1 MRSLAHCCTILFAG
15 LLALA
20 LAGALSSCAESK
32 KPAAPRLFDYRQFKD
47 SLLRLK
53 ERPADSTNIFDN
65 ARFIPGEDSL
75 VNLLVLIDTQWKEE
89 EHLAARLDS
98 MRKKLK
104 PEAGF
109 TEEEKNV
116 IRENIRE
123 VDSFLLARDSVRNK
137 RCRGKDCILYVQI
150 DKSRQLLY
158 LDILGERKDTFK
170 VSTGKGKKYETPE
183 MELNPQGPVLTRYT
197 SKKFPGG
204 NYQGLGNMP
213 YAVFVAHGYAIH
225 GTTPGNYA
233 KLGSRASHGC
243 IRLHP
248 DNAKIFNALVK
259 TIGLRQTWVSIRDS
273 ISP

>member
-1 MRSLAHCCTILFAG
+1 MRPASVTVCILSLFIAIAEIFT
-15 LLALA
+15 
-20 LAGALSSCAESK
+20 SCAESK
-32 KPAAPRLFDYRQFKD
+32 SPALSRPFDYRQFKD
-47 SLLRLK
+47 SLLRIS
-53 ERPADSTNIFDN
+53 ERPADSSNIFDN
-65 ARFIPGEDSL
+65 ARFIPGKDSL
-75 VNLLVLIDTQWKEE
+75 VTLLNIMDTQWKEE
-89 EHLAARLDS
+89 AHLAARLDS

-109 TEEEKNV
+109 TEEEKAV
-116 IRENIRE
+116 IRDNIRE
-123 VDSFLLARDSVRNK
+123 VDSFLLARDSVTTR
-137 RCRGKDCILYVQI
+137 RCRGRDCILYIEI
-150 DKSRQLLY
+150 DKSKQRLY

-183 MELNPQGPVLTRYT
+183 MELSPRGPVLTRYT

-213 YAVFVAHGYAIH
+213 YAVFLANGYAIH
-225 GTTPGNYA
+225 GTTPGNFS
-233 KLGSRASHGC
+233 KLGNPASHGC